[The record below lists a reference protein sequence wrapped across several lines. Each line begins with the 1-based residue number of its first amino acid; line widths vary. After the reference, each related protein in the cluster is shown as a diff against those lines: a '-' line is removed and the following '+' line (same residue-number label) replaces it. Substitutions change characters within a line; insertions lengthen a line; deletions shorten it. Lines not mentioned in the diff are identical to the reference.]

1 MILLIAISVNFLQTF
16 IHSSTSFSVTLVI
29 RTFCMVTLSSGGMI
43 MVPVV
48 GLCASFS
55 FSSSSERMGFHSGLA
70 FTHPAS
76 S

>member
-1 MILLIAISVNFLQTF
+1 MAISVNFLQTF

-29 RTFCMVTLSSGGMI
+29 WTFCMVMLSSGGMI

-48 GLCASFS
+48 GLCSSF
-55 FSSSSERMGFHSGLA
+55 SSSERMGLHSGLA
-70 FTHPAS
+70 FTHLAS